1 MLITKIVLVLRQ
13 LILKTNTMKKILLLA
28 AVAVMGI
35 SLNAQEFKF
44 GPKAG
49 YSLSML
55 KAEGEGESYKFDS
68 KSTFYAGILAEYKI
82 SDKFAVQG
90 EVLYSP
96 LGGKQEESVSYT
108 EMGVTVT
115 GTQKSDWKFGTV
127 QIPVSAKY
135 YATENLAFGLGLNV
149 GIVTSA
155 KVEVSA
161 TVSGSALG
169 QSFSET
175 TGSTEDVKDNI
186 NTLNLAPFIGAEY
199 TLENGL
205 FFDARYNLGVSNLIK
220 NPEGNETLKNSFFQI
235 GVGFKFGGN

>member
-1 MLITKIVLVLRQ
+1 
-13 LILKTNTMKKILLLA
+13 MKKFILMA

-35 SLNAQEFKF
+35 SVNAQEFKF

-55 KAEGEGESYKFDS
+55 KSEGDGESYKFDS
-68 KSTFYAGILAEYKI
+68 KSSFYVGALAEYKF

-96 LGGKQEESVSYT
+96 IGGKQEESVTYS

-115 GTQKSDWKFGTV
+115 GTEKSDFKLGTV

-135 YATENLAFGLGLNV
+135 YATENLAFGLGVNF
-149 GIVTSA
+149 GIITSA
-155 KVEVSA
+155 KVELTA
-161 TVSGSALG
+161 TLSGNALG
-169 QSFSET
+169 QAFEESQGT
-175 TGSTEDVKDNI
+175 TEDIKDEVKS
-186 NTLNLAPFIGAEY
+186 LNLAPFVGAEY

>member
-1 MLITKIVLVLRQ
+1 MKKKSIFARKY
-13 LILKTNTMKKILLLA
+13 LKTFNEMKKFLLLT
-28 AVAVMGI
+28 AVAVIGM
-35 SLNAQEFKF
+35 SAKAQEFRF

-55 KAEGEGESYKFDS
+55 NAKGDGESYKFDS
-68 KSTFYAGILAEYKI
+68 KSTFYAGVLAEYKI

-96 LGGKQEESVSYT
+96 LGGKQEESVSYN

-115 GTQKSDWKFGTV
+115 GTEKTDWKFGTV
-127 QIPVSAKY
+127 QIPVSAKF

-155 KVEVSA
+155 KVEA
-161 TVSGSALG
+161 TATLSGSAMG

-175 TGSTEDVKDNI
+175 TSTTEDVKDDV

-220 NPEGNETLKNSFFQI
+220 NPEGNEKLTNSFFQI

>member
-1 MLITKIVLVLRQ
+1 
-13 LILKTNTMKKILLLA
+13 MKKFILMA
-28 AVAVMGI
+28 AVAVMGM
-35 SLNAQEFKF
+35 SVNAQEFKF

-55 KAEGEGESYKFDS
+55 KSEGDGESYKFDS
-68 KSTFYAGILAEYKI
+68 KSSFYVGALAEYKF

-96 LGGKQEESVSYT
+96 IGGKQEESVTYS

-115 GTQKSDWKFGTV
+115 GTEKSDFKLGTV

-135 YATENLAFGLGLNV
+135 YATENLAFGLGVNF
-149 GIVTSA
+149 GIITSA
-155 KVEVSA
+155 KVELTA
-161 TVSGSALG
+161 TLSGSALG
-169 QSFSET
+169 QAFEESQGT
-175 TGSTEDVKDNI
+175 TEDIKDEVKS
-186 NTLNLAPFIGAEY
+186 LNLAPFVGAEY

>member
-1 MLITKIVLVLRQ
+1 
-13 LILKTNTMKKILLLA
+13 MKKILLFA
-28 AVAVMGI
+28 AVAVMGL
-35 SLNAQEFKF
+35 SLKAQEFRF

-55 KAEGEGESYKFDS
+55 TGKSDGETYKFDA
-68 KSTFYAGILAEYKI
+68 KSTFYAGFLAEYKI
-82 SDKFAVQG
+82 SDKFALQG

-96 LGGKQEESVSYT
+96 IGGKQEESVSYN
-108 EMGVTVT
+108 ENGVNVT
-115 GTQKSDWKFGTV
+115 GTEKTDWKLGTV
-127 QIPVSAKY
+127 QIPVSAKF

-155 KVEVSA
+155 KVDYTASV
-161 TVSGSALG
+161 
-169 QSFSET
+169 
-175 TGSTEDVKDNI
+175 TGSSMGETISESESSSRDVKDDV
-186 NTLNLAPFIGAEY
+186 NTLNLAPFVGAEY

-220 NPEGNETLKNSFFQI
+220 KPEGNETLKNSFLQI

>member
-1 MLITKIVLVLRQ
+1 
-13 LILKTNTMKKILLLA
+13 MKKFILMA

-35 SLNAQEFKF
+35 SVNAQEFKF

-55 KAEGEGESYKFDS
+55 KSEGEGESYKFDS
-68 KSTFYAGILAEYKI
+68 KSSFYVGALAEYKF

-96 LGGKQEESVSYT
+96 IGGKQEESVTYS

-115 GTQKSDWKFGTV
+115 GTEKSDFKLGTV

-135 YATENLAFGLGLNV
+135 YATENLAFGLGVNF
-149 GIVTSA
+149 GIITSA
-155 KVEVSA
+155 KVELTA
-161 TVSGSALG
+161 TLSGSALG
-169 QSFSET
+169 QAFEESQGT
-175 TGSTEDVKDNI
+175 TEDIKDEVKS
-186 NTLNLAPFIGAEY
+186 LNLAPFVGAEY

>member
-1 MLITKIVLVLRQ
+1 
-13 LILKTNTMKKILLLA
+13 MKKFILMA
-28 AVAVMGI
+28 AVAVMGM
-35 SLNAQEFKF
+35 SVNAQEFKF

-55 KAEGEGESYKFDS
+55 KAEGDGESYKFDS
-68 KSTFYAGILAEYKI
+68 KSTFYVGALAEYKF

-96 LGGKQEESVSYT
+96 IGGKQEESVTYS

-115 GTQKSDWKFGTV
+115 GTEKSDFKLGTV

-135 YATENLAFGLGLNV
+135 YATENLAFGLGVNF
-149 GIVTSA
+149 GIITSA
-155 KVEVSA
+155 EVEVTA
-161 TVSGSALG
+161 TLSGSALG
-169 QSFSET
+169 QAFEESQGT
-175 TGSTEDVKDNI
+175 TEDIKDNVK
-186 NTLNLAPFIGAEY
+186 TLNLAPFVGAEY

>member
-1 MLITKIVLVLRQ
+1 
-13 LILKTNTMKKILLLA
+13 MKKLLLIA
-28 AVAVMGI
+28 SVALLGNVTAK
-35 SLNAQEFKF
+35 AQEFKF

-55 KAEGEGESYKFDS
+55 KAEGDGESYKFDS
-68 KSTFYAGILAEYKI
+68 KSTFYVGGMAEYKLN
-82 SDKFAVQG
+82 DKFAVQA

-96 LGGKQEESVSYT
+96 IGGKQEESVSYT

-135 YATENLAFGLGLNV
+135 YATESLAFGLGLNV

-155 KVEVSA
+155 KVEASA
-161 TVSGSALG
+161 TLSGSALG
-169 QSFSET
+169 ESFSEST
-175 TGSTEDVKDNI
+175 STTEDVKNDV
-186 NTLNLAPFIGAEY
+186 NTLNLAPFVGAEY

-220 NPEGNETLKNSFFQI
+220 NPEGNETLKNSFFKL
-235 GVGFKFGGN
+235 V

>member
-1 MLITKIVLVLRQ
+1 
-13 LILKTNTMKKILLLA
+13 MKKLLLIA
-28 AVAVMGI
+28 SVAVMGVAVK
-35 SLNAQEFKF
+35 AQEFKF

-55 KAEGEGESYKFDS
+55 NAEGDGESYKFDS
-68 KSTFYAGILAEYKI
+68 KSTFYVGAMAEYKFN
-82 SDKFAVQG
+82 DRFAVQG

-96 LGGKQEESVSYT
+96 IGGKQEESVSYT

-135 YATENLAFGLGLNV
+135 YATESLAFGLGLNV

-155 KVEVSA
+155 KVEASA
-161 TVSGSALG
+161 TLSGSALG
-169 QSFSET
+169 ESFSEST
-175 TGSTEDVKDNI
+175 STTEDVKDDV

-235 GVGFKFGGN
+235 GIGFKFGGN

>member
-1 MLITKIVLVLRQ
+1 
-13 LILKTNTMKKILLLA
+13 MKKLLLLA
-28 AVAVMGI
+28 AVAVMGM
-35 SLNAQEFKF
+35 SVEAQEFKF

-55 KAEGEGESYKFDS
+55 KAEGDGDSYKFDS
-68 KSTFYAGILAEYKI
+68 KSTFYVGALAEYKFN
-82 SDKFAVQG
+82 DKFAVQG

-96 LGGKQEESVSYT
+96 IGGKQEESVTYS

-115 GTQKSDWKFGTV
+115 GIEKSDFKLGTV

-135 YATENLAFGLGLNV
+135 YVTENLALGLGVNF
-149 GIVTSA
+149 GIITSA
-155 KVEVSA
+155 KVEA
-161 TVSGSALG
+161 TATLTGNAMG
-169 QSFSET
+169 QSFTESQ
-175 TGSTEDVKDNI
+175 STNEDIKDEVK
-186 NTLNLAPFIGAEY
+186 TLNLAPFVGAEY

-235 GVGFKFGGN
+235 GVGFKFGNN

>member
-1 MLITKIVLVLRQ
+1 
-13 LILKTNTMKKILLLA
+13 MKKFILMA
-28 AVAVMGI
+28 AVAVMGM
-35 SLNAQEFKF
+35 SVNAQEFKF

-55 KAEGEGESYKFDS
+55 KAEGDGESYKFDS
-68 KSTFYAGILAEYKI
+68 KSTFYVGALAEYKF

-96 LGGKQEESVSYT
+96 IGGKQEESVTYS

-115 GTQKSDWKFGTV
+115 GTEKSDFKLGTV

-135 YATENLAFGLGLNV
+135 YATENLAFGLGVNF
-149 GIVTSA
+149 GIITSA
-155 KVEVSA
+155 EVEV
-161 TVSGSALG
+161 TTTLSGSALG
-169 QSFSET
+169 QAFEESQGT
-175 TGSTEDVKDNI
+175 TEDIKDNVK
-186 NTLNLAPFIGAEY
+186 TLNLAPFVGAEY

>member
-1 MLITKIVLVLRQ
+1 
-13 LILKTNTMKKILLLA
+13 MKKLLLVA
-28 AVAVMGI
+28 AVAVMGVTI
-35 SLNAQEFKF
+35 NAQEFKF

-55 KAEGEGESYKFDS
+55 KAEGDAESYKFDS
-68 KSTFYAGILAEYKI
+68 KSTFYAGGFVEYKFN
-82 SDKFAVQG
+82 DKFGIQG

-96 LGGKQEESVSYT
+96 LGGKQEESVSYNQ
-108 EMGVTVT
+108 MGINVT
-115 GTQKSDWKFGTV
+115 GTEKSDWKLGTV

-135 YATENLAFGLGLNV
+135 FATENLAFGLGLNV

-161 TVSGSALG
+161 TLSGSGLG
-169 QSFSET
+169 ESFSEST
-175 TGSTEDVKDNI
+175 SMTEDVKSEI
-186 NTLNLAPFIGAEY
+186 NTLNLAPFVGAEY

-220 NPEGNETLKNSFFQI
+220 NQEGNETLKNSFLQV

>member
-1 MLITKIVLVLRQ
+1 MKKLLLVASVVLMGGITK
-13 LILKTNTMKKILLLA
+13 
-28 AVAVMGI
+28 
-35 SLNAQEFKF
+35 AQEVRF
-44 GPKAG
+44 GAKAG

-68 KSTFYAGILAEYKI
+68 KSTFYAGGLVEYKFN
-82 SDKFAVQG
+82 DKFGIQG

-96 LGGKQEESVSYT
+96 IGGKQEESVSYT
-108 EMGVTVT
+108 EMGITVT
-115 GTQKSDWKFGTV
+115 GSQKSDWKFGTV

-135 YATENLAFGLGLNV
+135 FATENLAFGLGLNV

-161 TVSGSALG
+161 TLSGSG
-169 QSFSET
+169 MGESFSEST
-175 TGSTEDVKDNI
+175 STTEDVKSEI
-186 NTLNLAPFIGAEY
+186 NTLNLAPFVGAEY

-220 NPEGNETLKNSFFQI
+220 NPEGNETLKNSFLQV

>member
-1 MLITKIVLVLRQ
+1 MIYLEPKKYI
-13 LILKTNTMKKILLLA
+13 NFETMKKLLLVA
-28 AVAVMGI
+28 AVAVMGVTI
-35 SLNAQEFKF
+35 NAQEFKF

-55 KAEGEGESYKFDS
+55 KAEGDGESYKFDS
-68 KSTFYAGILAEYKI
+68 KSTFYVGAMAEYKFN
-82 SDKFAVQG
+82 DKFAVQG

-96 LGGKQEESVSYT
+96 LGGKQEESFSYS
-108 EMGVTVT
+108 EMGTTVT
-115 GTQKSDWKFGTV
+115 GTEKTDWKFGTV

-149 GIVTSA
+149 GIITSA
-155 KVEVSA
+155 KVDAELTA
-161 TVSGSALG
+161 TGSALG
-169 QSFSET
+169 QSITET
-175 TGSTEDVKDNI
+175 ESSSEDVKNDI
-186 NTLNLAPFIGAEY
+186 NTLNLAPFVGAEY

-220 NPEGNETLKNSFFQI
+220 NPEGNETLKNSFLQV

>member
-1 MLITKIVLVLRQ
+1 
-13 LILKTNTMKKILLLA
+13 MKKLLLIA
-28 AVAVMGI
+28 SVAMMGAI
-35 SLNAQEFKF
+35 ANAQEFKF

-68 KSTFYAGILAEYKI
+68 KSTFYAGAMAEYKFN
-82 SDKFAVQG
+82 DRFAVQG

-108 EMGVTVT
+108 EMGVTIT
-115 GTQKSDWKFGTV
+115 GTQKSDWKLGTV

-155 KVEVSA
+155 KIEASA
-161 TVSGSALG
+161 TLSGSAMG
-169 QSFSET
+169 ESFSEST
-175 TGSTEDVKDNI
+175 STTEDVKDNI
-186 NTLNLAPFIGAEY
+186 NTLNLAPFVGAEY

-220 NPEGNETLKNSFFQI
+220 NPEGNETLKNSFFQV

>member
-1 MLITKIVLVLRQ
+1 
-13 LILKTNTMKKILLLA
+13 MKKLLLIA
-28 AVAVMGI
+28 AVALIGTSVVK
-35 SLNAQEFKF
+35 AQELKF

-55 KAEGEGESYKFDS
+55 KAEGDGESYKFDS
-68 KSTFYAGILAEYKI
+68 KSTFYVGGFVEYKFN
-82 SDKFAVQG
+82 DKFAVQG

-96 LGGKQEESVSYT
+96 IGGKQEESVSYT

-135 YATENLAFGLGLNV
+135 YATESLAFGLGLNV

-155 KVEVSA
+155 KVEASA
-161 TVSGSALG
+161 TLSGSALG
-169 QSFSET
+169 ESFSEST
-175 TGSTEDVKDNI
+175 STTEDVKNDV
-186 NTLNLAPFIGAEY
+186 NTLNLAPFVGAEY

-235 GVGFKFGGN
+235 GIGFKFGGN

>member
-1 MLITKIVLVLRQ
+1 
-13 LILKTNTMKKILLLA
+13 MKKLLLVA
-28 AVAVMGI
+28 AVAVAGVT
-35 SLNAQEFKF
+35 LKAQEFKF

-55 KAEGEGESYKFDS
+55 KAEGDGESYKFDS
-68 KSTFYAGILAEYKI
+68 KSTFYVGAMAEYKFN
-82 SDKFAVQG
+82 DKFAVQG

-96 LGGKQEESVSYT
+96 LGGKQEESFSYT
-108 EMGVTVT
+108 DSGITISAVEKTN
-115 GTQKSDWKFGTV
+115 WKFGTV

-149 GIVTSA
+149 GIITSA
-155 KVEVSA
+155 KVEAEITA
-161 TVSGSALG
+161 TGSGLG
-169 QSFSET
+169 QSATQTEST
-175 TGSTEDVKDNI
+175 TEDVKDNM
-186 NTLNLAPFIGAEY
+186 NTLNLAPFVGAEY

>member
-1 MLITKIVLVLRQ
+1 
-13 LILKTNTMKKILLLA
+13 MKKFLLMA
-28 AVAVMGI
+28 AVAVMGM
-35 SLNAQEFKF
+35 SVNAQEFKF

-55 KAEGEGESYKFDS
+55 KAEGDGESYKFDS
-68 KSTFYAGILAEYKI
+68 KSTFYAGALAEYKF

-96 LGGKQEESVSYT
+96 IGGKQEESVTYS

-115 GTQKSDWKFGTV
+115 GTEKSDFKLGTV

-135 YATENLAFGLGLNV
+135 YATENLAFGLGVNF
-149 GIVTSA
+149 GIITSA
-155 KVEVSA
+155 EVEVTA
-161 TVSGSALG
+161 TLSGSALG
-169 QSFSET
+169 QTFEESQGT
-175 TGSTEDVKDNI
+175 TEDIKDNI
-186 NTLNLAPFIGAEY
+186 KSLNLAPFVGAEY

-235 GVGFKFGGN
+235 GIGFKFGGN